1 MELDGISIENK
12 LKIVDRDYDNS
23 KMNKDDFLKV
33 LLADIKWQ
41 NPMDVNDINDFINN
55 SVKLREIEILNSFE
69 DTINALKELNGSN
82 SLLMAS
88 NLIGKK
94 VQYEGNLTYIEN
106 GRGKISFELEGF
118 ADKVKVSVMDKN
130 GNVIETKDFQF
141 LEPNREYPIE
151 IENPELE
158 DGYYTVYV
166 EAFKNNEKVSS
177 KITSEAYVEGAL
189 KDKTNIYVIFGNKSI
204 PIEKIKQIGGVNFE
218 DLIARSITSFSN
230 NSPKNLEIGGGA
242 FATSTV
248 KDFSQGALM
257 NTNSSTDLALDGEGF
272 FMVKDNQGVVYYTRA
287 GQFRKDASGNLI
299 NTNGMKLLGWAL
311 DETGNMAGSLN
322 EIKIPNDMPP
332 KVTTKLAFKGPT
344 QTHSILEMQQ
354 PTTM

>member
-1 MELDGISIENK
+1 MELDGISTENK
-12 LKIVDRDYDNS
+12 LKIVDQDYDNS

-106 GRGKISFELEGF
+106 GRGRVSFELEGF
-118 ADKVKVSVMDKN
+118 ADKVKVSVMDKG
-130 GNVIETKDFQF
+130 GNVVETKDFQF

-151 IENPELE
+151 IDNPELE

-166 EAFKNNEKVSS
+166 EAFKDNEKLSS

-204 PIEKIKQIGGVNFE
+204 PIEKIKQIGG
-218 DLIARSITSFSN
+218 
-230 NSPKNLEIGGGA
+230 
-242 FATSTV
+242 
-248 KDFSQGALM
+248 
-257 NTNSSTDLALDGEGF
+257 
-272 FMVKDNQGVVYYTRA
+272 
-287 GQFRKDASGNLI
+287 
-299 NTNGMKLLGWAL
+299 
-311 DETGNMAGSLN
+311 
-322 EIKIPNDMPP
+322 
-332 KVTTKLAFKGPT
+332 
-344 QTHSILEMQQ
+344 
-354 PTTM
+354 